1 MLGLLLPVLGPIL
14 DKLVDRIPDPV
25 EKERAKAEATKQ
37 LVDALT
43 AADAAQV
50 EVNKVEAASASV
62 FVAGWRP
69 AVGWICAAGVGYQYV
84 ARPLLQGLVTLWQA
98 RAAFTMPAVETG
110 DLLYLLGCLLGVA
123 GLRTVEKIKGA
134 AR

>member
-1 MLGLLLPVLGPIL
+1 MLQALLPLLAPVLE
-14 DKLVDRIPDPV
+14 KLVDRIPDPQ
-25 EKERAKAEATKQ
+25 EKERAKADAAKQ
-37 LVDALT
+37 LLDVLS
-43 AADAAQV
+43 AADTRQI

-69 AVGWICAAGVGYQYV
+69 AVGWICAAGVCYQFV
-84 ARPLLQGLVTLWQA
+84 ARPLAQALVMIWQSG
-98 RAAFTMPAVETG
+98 FQMPQIETA

-123 GLRTVEKIKGA
+123 GLRSFEKLRGV